1 MNFLSRNKDV
11 FA

>member
-1 MNFLSRNKDV
+1 LSKNKDV

>member
-1 MNFLSRNKDV
+1 LFNNKDV